1 MKMISAPRTR
11 VFAERNRSLDI
22 AKNPGPSIVDG
33 GSGFV
38 VKGLINLNNICFFSS
53 VLQNLLSVN
62 RLRAHFM
69 EMVEQVGPLHMAL
82 KNLVNET
89 SPATRSR
96 EAISPICIFQCLAEK
111 VPKYEGCQQHDSHEL
126 LRCLLDELNEEELR
140 NQGPNVIKSTF
151 GGRISS
157 TISCL
162 ECASSSRVDEQY
174 LDLSLPIPSKK
185 LPCGKL
191 GSVSG
196 KKRKLE
202 SPHLDVNSNSC
213 QNVTVLQPPCGA
225 TSSFQQTGMDI
236 CKIIEDAVARVT
248 RSESSGPSITP
259 NEKPSVPANL
269 STDEEFETEASKRD
283 ETLRRECGVSPPA
296 MDSKCNESLDYLFED
311 LLENKIAECGP
322 INYYSESL
330 PDEVVNI
337 DSPVS
342 LESCFACFT
351 KLERLNCWQCSDC
364 IKQKRVQSEKNDALR
379 GGTSGQAVGSELRG
393 SGSDNDRS
401 NPESMKKKRGGTK
414 RILID
419 QAPPVLT
426 IHLKRFIQ
434 GPDGRLSKLAS
445 HVDFRYALDLAPFM
459 EPRSLETD
467 EYQYRLIGMV
477 EHLGT
482 MGEGHYVAYV
492 RGLKI
497 TRGDGTE
504 NTDSAWYRV
513 SDDHV
518 LEASLEEVLLAEAY
532 ILFYEKL

>member
-1 MKMISAPRTR
+1 MKMISAPGIR
-11 VFAERNRSLDI
+11 VFTESDRSVHITEDT
-22 AKNPGPSIVDG
+22 GPSIVDG

-38 VKGLINLNNICFFSS
+38 VKGLINLNNTCFFNS

-62 RLRAHFM
+62 RLRDHFM
-69 EMVEQVGPLHMAL
+69 EMVEDVGPLHMAL

-96 EAISPICIFQCLAEK
+96 EAVLSPKCIFQCLAEK
-111 VPKYEGCQQHDSHEL
+111 FPKYEGYQQHDSHEL
-126 LRCLLDELNEEELR
+126 LRCLLDGLNEEELR
-140 NQGPNVIKSTF
+140 NQGPNVIQSTF

-162 ECASSSRVDEQY
+162 ECESSSRVDEQY

-185 LPCGKL
+185 LPCEKI

-213 QNVTVLQPPCGA
+213 RNVTVLQPPCGA

-248 RSESSGPSITP
+248 SHC
-259 NEKPSVPANL
+259 L
-269 STDEEFETEASKRD
+269 STYEELVTVASNCDEM
-283 ETLRRECGVSPPA
+283 LRRECGVSPPA
-296 MDSKCNESLDYLFED
+296 MDSTCNESVDYLFED
-311 LLENKIAECGP
+311 LSENKIAECGS
-322 INYYSESL
+322 INYYRESL

-337 DSPVS
+337 DYPVS

-351 KLERLNCWQCSDC
+351 KLEPLNGWQCNDC
-364 IKQKRVQSEKNDALR
+364 SVEQKGVQSEKNNALQ
-379 GGTSGQAVGSELRG
+379 GGTSGQAVGSDELRG
-393 SGSDNDRS
+393 SGSDNDKS
-401 NPESMKKKRGGTK
+401 NSESMEERGGTK

-434 GPDGRLSKLAS
+434 GPDGHLSKLAG

-482 MGEGHYVAYV
+482 MREGHYVAYV

-513 SDDHV
+513 SDDYI
-518 LEASLEEVLLAEAY
+518 LEASLEEVLCAEAY